1 MTFFCLQSSGI
12 FNKSI
17 YGSSIIK
24 HYELNIKG
32 KLTDGKEKAD
42 QGKAKTKIINS
53 SAVIL

>member
-12 FNKSI
+12 CNKSI
-17 YGSSIIK
+17 YGISIIK
-24 HYELNIKG
+24 LYEFIIKG
-32 KLTDGKEKAD
+32 NLTDGKEKED